1 MPLRIDESNPESKVC
16 FFTVENGEEIRICDT
31 LEVRTDSEKSMSFVE
46 LDGRR
51 IYVTEAEADALTVAG
66 ARDGR
71 KHLKADDS
79 DSVI

>member
-1 MPLRIDESNPESKVC
+1 MPLRIDESNPEQKVC

-46 LDGRR
+46 IEGRR
-51 IYVTEAEADALTVAG
+51 VYITESEADALTVAG

-71 KHLKADDS
+71 RHLKADES

>member
-16 FFTVENGEEIRICDT
+16 FFTVENGEEIRICKT

-46 LDGRR
+46 LEERR
-51 IYVTEAEADALTVAG
+51 IYVTEAEADALTFAG

-71 KHLKADDS
+71 KHLKAS
-79 DSVI
+79 TGDSVI